1 MNLTPNKKKIHMYI
15 ANEEVV
21 CSNQINIVEELTN
34 VNTVVLKNCYPL
46 AWEQTKDYTQFY
58 FPKDYSLFKLVYDYT
73 DYNLTTE
80 NNQDLLTESS
90 EEISVGNTQV
100 VAFAGVVKR
109 SNAINLNPVYPHF
122 SDLQVLDFK
131 TFLSEGDVFNFVI
144 DSMTIGQAINYVIN
158 QYSGYNFIVGRL
170 NLGSKLNDIVNN
182 YNCDQKTLY
191 DVLEYFAQITN
202 SVWTTRYI
210 SDIEIAIDFYDM
222 NSLTQKP
229 DLVYDTDFF
238 NENSIKSIT
247 YSLNSNDYRNKQIM
261 TSNGIA
267 GNILITQQFVITGQE
282 YYLDEKISNIVNATL
297 NGQRLVC
304 ATNVDEENGQTA
316 DLFYEVGSNE
326 IKLDDQALPGSILI
340 VQYYPQVAGR
350 QMIINPDEVNRISEQ
365 LSNVGIIARYE
376 NRQDAD
382 TSAELSAIA
391 QTYMQFKGKP
401 DITLTVE
408 TVNNDL
414 FNVGNIVHF
423 NNNEVDQLQD
433 LVDNYAVVKKTST
446 IYQNNADSTNY
457 VIYTYK
463 LNNNFNFE
471 NYINYFNNQRAKI
484 IGNIKE
490 GEFINRYV
498 ENIQNYNIIFNPP
511 VIVGG
516 V

>member
-1 MNLTPNKKKIHMYI
+1 MNLTPNQKKIHMYI

-21 CSNQINIVEELTN
+21 CSNQISIVEELTN

-46 AWEQTKDYTQFY
+46 SWEETKDYTQFY

-73 DYNLTTE
+73 NYNLTTE
-80 NNQDLLTESS
+80 SNQDILTEDN
-90 EEISVGNTQV
+90 EEISVGNNQV

-109 SNAINLNPVYPHF
+109 SNAIDLNPVYPHF

-144 DSMTIGQAINYVIN
+144 DSMTIEKAINYVIN
-158 QYSGYNFIVGRL
+158 QYSGYNFVVGRL
-170 NLGSKLNDIVNN
+170 NLGSKLNDKVNN

-210 SDIEIAIDFYDM
+210 NDTEIAIDFYDM

-261 TSNGIA
+261 TSNSIV
-267 GNILITQQFVITGQE
+267 GNILITEQIIITGQE
-282 YYLDEKISNIVNATL
+282 YNLNEKISFIVNATI
-297 NGQRLVC
+297 NNYDIVC
-304 ATNVDEENGQTA
+304 ATTNDESNGQTA
-316 DLFYEVGSNE
+316 DLYYQVGSNE
-326 IKLDDQALPGSILI
+326 IKLNEQILPGSLLI
-340 VQYYPQVAGR
+340 IKYYPQVAGR
-350 QMIINPDEVNRISEQ
+350 QIIINPDEVNRIGNQ

-401 DITLTVE
+401 DITLNVE
-408 TVNNDL
+408 SINNDL
-414 FNVGNIVHF
+414 YNVGDIVHF
-423 NNNEVDQLQD
+423 NNNEVNQLQD
-433 LVDNYAVVKKTST
+433 LVDNYAVVKKSLT
-446 IYQNNADSTNY
+446 IYQNNADSTNH
-457 VIYTYK
+457 VIYAYE

-471 NYINYFNNQRAKI
+471 NYINYFNNQRSKV

-498 ENIQNYNIIFNPP
+498 ESFTNYNIIFNPP
-511 VIVGG
+511 IVLGG
-516 V
+516 A